1 MLHNLDPLAP
11 HMMSFQMELE
21 NLLHHAWQTI
31 GLHDLMPL
39 EHPSAHEGQAA
50 KAQDALPCNSARIL
64 LAVDWLPVSK
74 SWLRL
79 AVAMHAMP
87 ACAAHNISQ
96 ADEQHDCC

>member
-31 GLHDLMPL
+31 GLHDLMQPK
-39 EHPSAHEGQAA
+39 HPSAHEGQAA
-50 KAQDALPCNSARIL
+50 RVPDALPCNSGTAP
-64 LAVDWLPVSK
+64 LAVDWLPMST
-74 SWLRL
+74 SWLGPAL
-79 AVAMHAMP
+79 AMHEVP
-87 ACAAHNISQ
+87 AYAAHNISQ